1 MSVEPAIRAPRHW
14 GRVLTAMVT
23 PFDAQGR
30 LDLDA
35 ARRLARWLAERG
47 NDGLVLAATT
57 GEASTLSD
65 AERCDLQAAGDM
77 LTKAKQGLR
86 LEAWEIDALAG
97 LVNNSVVG
105 ASKLLHF
112 VAPQTYA
119 IWDSKVYAFV
129 HERRPHH
136 YRVNRRSDL
145 RGLPQRAG
153 HTGPASRV
161 RALSRLDERKGRLPG
176 IAAAGTRAC
185 HVPQRADLQRF
196 HLSSGAPRRI
206 DLQPPTT
213 ERVVR
218 PC

>member
-1 MSVEPAIRAPRHW
+1 MRDVFELEPGTEILADDPYIASYPHLLEFFEPKNSFTV
-14 GRVLTAMVT
+14 GDVVCGAHMVYGWMPT
-23 PFDAQGR
+23 ILELYP
-30 LDLDA
+30 
-35 ARRLARWLAERG
+35 
-47 NDGLVLAATT
+47 
-57 GEASTLSD
+57 D